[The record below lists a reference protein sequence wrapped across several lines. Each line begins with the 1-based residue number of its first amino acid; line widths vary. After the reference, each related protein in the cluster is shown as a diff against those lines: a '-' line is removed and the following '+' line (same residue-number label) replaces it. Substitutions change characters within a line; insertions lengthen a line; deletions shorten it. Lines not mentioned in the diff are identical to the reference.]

1 MFYLSLLNTSESI
14 TGRSVP
20 LKSVLID
27 STSNRYQNGS
37 DVYISRIIRDD
48 LEDAEKV
55 DLSQAHRRVKESFGA
70 DEAVKAI
77 NKKINSKA
85 KISNK
90 KLHVSVDL
98 SSHNSWE
105 TSLMAYLDETPFH
118 QIGKGEQCIVKT
130 NLALGHQKAQQ
141 ANIVLLEEPENHLS
155 HSKLNE
161 LMDGIS
167 TSCKERQAL
176 ISTHSSF
183 VANKL
188 GLDHLML
195 LKNKKVTRL
204 ADLLPDTYNFFK
216 KLPGYQTL
224 RLILCRKAVLVE
236 GDSDELIFQKA
247 YMTAN
252 SGRLPIHD
260 GIDVIS
266 VKLTFKRF
274 LEIAEKLAQ
283 PVAVITDNDKDYA
296 NKITKKY
303 SDYNNVECVSIF
315 SDKRNSLNTL
325 EPQFVDANTS
335 DLKRLCDVIGISS
348 EEYTTVEDITDYMEG
363 NKTTWALRVFESEA
377 PVQFPDYIQQAVKW
391 CNEE

>member
-1 MFYLSLLNTSESI
+1 M
-14 TGRSVP
+14 
-20 LKSVLID
+20 
-27 STSNRYQNGS
+27 
-37 DVYISRIIRDD
+37 
-48 LEDAEKV
+48 
-55 DLSQAHRRVKESFGA
+55 
-70 DEAVKAI
+70 
-77 NKKINSKA
+77 
-85 KISNK
+85 
-90 KLHVSVDL
+90 
-98 SSHNSWE
+98 
-105 TSLMAYLDETPFH
+105 
-118 QIGKGEQCIVKT
+118 
-130 NLALGHQKAQQ
+130 
-141 ANIVLLEEPENHLS
+141 
-155 HSKLNE
+155 
-161 LMDGIS
+161 
-167 TSCKERQAL
+167 
-176 ISTHSSF
+176 
-183 VANKL
+183 
-188 GLDHLML
+188 
-195 LKNKKVTRL
+195 
-204 ADLLPDTYNFFK
+204 
-216 KLPGYQTL
+216 
-224 RLILCRKAVLVE
+224 LVE

-283 PVAVITDNDKDYA
+283 PVAVITDNDKDYS

-377 PVQFPDYIQQAVKW
+377 PVQFPDYIQRAVKW